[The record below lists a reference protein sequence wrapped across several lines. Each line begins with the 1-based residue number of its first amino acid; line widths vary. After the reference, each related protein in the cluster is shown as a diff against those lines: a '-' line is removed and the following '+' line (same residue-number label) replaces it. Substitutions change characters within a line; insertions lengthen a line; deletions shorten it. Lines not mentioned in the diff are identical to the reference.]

1 MLCLISGIILGQVV
15 MKKVQGE
22 FYSGF
27 SRDEAPRYALFEDRK
42 IEVIEIVRR
51 KRILDSKTGKIQD
64 AFICRLA
71 DGSTVLIES
80 PLS

>member
-1 MLCLISGIILGQVV
+1 
-15 MKKVQGE
+15 MKKVKGE

-27 SRDEAPRYALFEDRK
+27 SRDEIPRFAVFDDRK

-51 KRILDSKTGKIQD
+51 KRILDSKTGKIRN
-64 AFICRLA
+64 AFVCRLA

-80 PLS
+80 PFD